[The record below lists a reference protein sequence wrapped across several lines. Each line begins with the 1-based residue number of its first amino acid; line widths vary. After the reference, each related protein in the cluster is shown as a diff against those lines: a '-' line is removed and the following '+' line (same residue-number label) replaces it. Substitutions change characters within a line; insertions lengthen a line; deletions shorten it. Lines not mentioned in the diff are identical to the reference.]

1 MAKAVTAST
10 SWSMA
15 AILAMPGAIVTFV
28 TGTLDRSVAMAAC
41 GVRARRE
48 HEKGCKRNRQP

>member
-1 MAKAVTAST
+1 MAGVLT
-10 SWSMA
+10 
-15 AILAMPGAIVTFV
+15 MPCAIVAFV
-28 TGTLDRSVAMAAC
+28 TGTLDGSVAVAAR